1 MFFAR
6 SLSHR
11 VAPRAAGLARR
22 ASLSTV
28 GTSSSASCPVA
39 SFARAPALLAGTVTA
54 LTLGLATGVSVGDGN
69 ASHCHMHAES
79 YREKELHRRLGALED
94 RLQYR
99 LRYSGFKNVTVVD
112 SPAVRLLFTKI
123 RDRETGNEDYVRYAD
138 RLMTLLAEE
147 GLALVHGVKGVVVQ
161 TPCGP
166 YHGLQEVE
174 PSKMCVVSIP
184 RSGDILMEA
193 VRRVSHGISVG
204 KILCQRDEEDP
215 EKKATLFYSKLP
227 RDIKKKNVVILVDP
241 MLATGGSA
249 SLAIEKLVEAGV
261 DPKRIVFLNVVSC
274 PEGLQHLEE
283 KWPDVKVIT
292 AAVDRELND
301 EKFIVPGLGDFGD
314 RYYKTE

>member
-1 MFFAR
+1 M
-6 SLSHR
+6 
-11 VAPRAAGLARR
+11 
-22 ASLSTV
+22 
-28 GTSSSASCPVA
+28 
-39 SFARAPALLAGTVTA
+39 RAPT
-54 LTLGLATGVSVGDGN
+54 
-69 ASHCHMHAES
+69 

-99 LRYSGFKNVTVVD
+99 LRFSEFNNVTVVD

-123 RDRETGNEDYVRYAD
+123 RDKTTKNVDYVRYAD

-166 YHGLQEVE
+166 YHGLQEVD
-174 PSKMCVVSIP
+174 PAKMCVVSIP

-193 VRRVSHGISVG
+193 VRRVSLGISVG
-204 KILCQRDEEDP
+204 KILCQRDESDP

-227 RDIKKKNVVILVDP
+227 KDIKKKKVVLLVDP

-261 DPKRIVFLNVVSC
+261 DPAKIVFLNVVSC
-274 PEGLQHLEE
+274 PEGLQRLQDE
-283 KWPDVKVIT
+283 WPDVKVIT
-292 AAVDRELND
+292 AAVDKELNED
-301 EKFIVPGLGDFGD
+301 KFIVPGLGDFGD
-314 RYYKTE
+314 RYYRTL